1 MARLSILLL
10 LISLVYATPYPQ
22 TQISKKIG
30 DDATLSCSRNNT
42 SDYVVMSAWYKEPN
56 SIILLAAKS
65 DVLYFDKYTKDKISY
80 DSPYDDLV
88 TTITIKSLTAG
99 DAGTYVC
106 AFFMTSTTN
115 DTDKIDYEEY
125 STELIVNTDSEST
138 IDVILSGSTHSPE
151 TISEKPEDIDNSNCS
166 SAFEIATPE
175 PITDNEED
183 HTVTY
188 TSENINTVSTTS
200 GESTTDETTEP
211 ITDNE
216 EDHTVTYTS
225 ENINTVSTTSGES
238 TTDETTEPITDNEED
253 HAVSYTTVST
263 SSGIVTTKSTT
274 DDADL
279 YDTYNDNESSTVSPT
294 TVENITKSIGKYSTK
309 DYVEVFGIAALIIL
323 SAVAVFC
330 ITYYICNKRS
340 RKYKTENKV

>member
-1 MARLSILLL
+1 MTRLPILLL
-10 LISLVYATPYPQ
+10 LISLVYATH
-22 TQISKKIG
+22 TSKKIG

-88 TTITIKSLTAG
+88 TTITIKSLTSE

-106 AFFMTSTTN
+106 AFFMTN
-115 DTDKIDYEEY
+115 DTTDKIDYEEY

-166 SAFEIATPE
+166 SVFEIATPE

-183 HTVTY
+183 HTDVTY
-188 TSENINTVSTTS
+188 TSENINTVSTT
-200 GESTTDETTEP
+200 DETPES

-216 EDHTVTYTS
+216 EDHTVKY
-225 ENINTVSTTSGES
+225 
-238 TTDETTEPITDNEED
+238 
-253 HAVSYTTVST
+253 TVST
-263 SSGIVTTKSTT
+263 SSGIVTTKSTIN
-274 DDADL
+274 DADL
-279 YDTYNDNESSTVSPT
+279 YDTYNDSESSTVAPT
-294 TVENITKSIGKYSTK
+294 TVESITKSIGKYSTK

>member
-106 AFFMTSTTN
+106 AFVMTSTTN

-166 SAFEIATPE
+166 SAFEIATP
-175 PITDNEED
+175 
-183 HTVTY
+183 
-188 TSENINTVSTTS
+188 
-200 GESTTDETTEP
+200 EP

>member
-1 MARLSILLL
+1 MTRLPILLL
-10 LISLVYATPYPQ
+10 LISLVYATH
-22 TQISKKIG
+22 TSKKIG

-88 TTITIKSLTAG
+88 TTITIKSLTSE

-106 AFFMTSTTN
+106 AFFMTN
-115 DTDKIDYEEY
+115 DTTDKIDYEEY

-138 IDVILSGSTHSPE
+138 IDVILSGSTPE
-151 TISEKPEDIDNSNCS
+151 TMSEKPEDIDNSNCS
-166 SAFEIATPE
+166 SVFEIATP
-175 PITDNEED
+175 
-183 HTVTY
+183 
-188 TSENINTVSTTS
+188 
-200 GESTTDETTEP
+200 EP

-263 SSGIVTTKSTT
+263 SSGIVTTKSTIN
-274 DDADL
+274 DADL
-279 YDTYNDNESSTVSPT
+279 YDTYNDNEPSTVSPT
-294 TVENITKSIGKYSTK
+294 TEENITKSIGKYSTK

>member
-1 MARLSILLL
+1 MTRLPILLL

-115 DTDKIDYEEY
+115 DTDKVDYEEY

-138 IDVILSGSTHSPE
+138 IDIILSGSTHSPE
-151 TISEKPEDIDNSNCS
+151 TSSEKPEDIDNSNCS

-200 GESTTDETTEP
+200 GESTTDETPEP
-211 ITDNE
+211 ITDK
-216 EDHTVTYTS
+216 
-225 ENINTVSTTSGES
+225 
-238 TTDETTEPITDNEED
+238 EED

-263 SSGIVTTKSTT
+263 SSGIVTTKSTIN
-274 DDADL
+274 DADL

>member
-1 MARLSILLL
+1 MTRLPILLL
-10 LISLVYATPYPQ
+10 LISLVYATH
-22 TQISKKIG
+22 TSKKIG

-88 TTITIKSLTAG
+88 TTITIKSLTSE

-106 AFFMTSTTN
+106 AFFMTN
-115 DTDKIDYEEY
+115 DTTDKIDYEEY

-200 GESTTDETTEP
+200 GESTTDETPEP
-211 ITDNE
+211 ITDK
-216 EDHTVTYTS
+216 
-225 ENINTVSTTSGES
+225 
-238 TTDETTEPITDNEED
+238 EED

-263 SSGIVTTKSTT
+263 SSGIVTTKSTIN
-274 DDADL
+274 DADL

>member
-1 MARLSILLL
+1 MTRLPILLL
-10 LISLVYATPYPQ
+10 LISLVYATH
-22 TQISKKIG
+22 TSKKIG

-88 TTITIKSLTAG
+88 TTITIKSLTSE

-106 AFFMTSTTN
+106 AFFMTN
-115 DTDKIDYEEY
+115 DTTDKIDYEEY

-183 HTVTY
+183 HT
-188 TSENINTVSTTS
+188 
-200 GESTTDETTEP
+200 D
-211 ITDNE
+211 
-216 EDHTVTYTS
+216 VTYTS

-263 SSGIVTTKSTT
+263 SSGIVTTKSTIN
-274 DDADL
+274 DADL

>member
-30 DDATLSCSRNNT
+30 DDATISCSRNNT
-42 SDYVVMSAWYKEPN
+42 TDYVVMSAWYKEPN

-65 DVLYFDKYTKDKISY
+65 DVLYFDNYTKDKISY

-115 DTDKIDYEEY
+115 DTDKVDYEDY

-138 IDVILSGSTHSPE
+138 IDIILSGSTHSPE
-151 TISEKPEDIDNSNCS
+151 TSSEKPDYIDNSNCS
-166 SAFEIATPE
+166 SVFEIATPE
-175 PITDNEED
+175 PITDKED
-183 HTVTY
+183 HTVT
-188 TSENINTVSTTS
+188 
-200 GESTTDETTEP
+200 D
-211 ITDNE
+211 
-216 EDHTVTYTS
+216 
-225 ENINTVSTTSGES
+225 
-238 TTDETTEPITDNEED
+238 
-253 HAVSYTTVST
+253 AVVYTTVST
-263 SSGIVTTKSTT
+263 SSGVFTTKSTA

-279 YDTYNDNESSTVSPT
+279 YDTYNDNESSTVLPT
-294 TVENITKSIGKYSTK
+294 TVESITKSIGKYSTK
-309 DYVEVFGIAALIIL
+309 DFAEIFGITALIIL

>member
-1 MARLSILLL
+1 MTRLPILLL
-10 LISLVYATPYPQ
+10 LISLVYATPSPQ
-22 TQISKKIG
+22 TSKKIG
-30 DDATLSCSRNNT
+30 DDATLSCNRNNT
-42 SDYVVMSAWYKEPN
+42 NDYVVMSAWYKEPN

-65 DVLYFDKYTKDKISY
+65 DVLYFDNYTKDKISY

-88 TTITIKSLTAG
+88 TTITIKSLTAR

-115 DTDKIDYEEY
+115 DTDKVDYEEY
-125 STELIVNTDSEST
+125 STELIVNTDSEPT

-151 TISEKPEDIDNSNCS
+151 TSSEKPEDIDNSNCS
-166 SAFEIATPE
+166 SVFEIATPE

-200 GESTTDETTEP
+200 GESTTDETPEP
-211 ITDNE
+211 ITDK
-216 EDHTVTYTS
+216 
-225 ENINTVSTTSGES
+225 
-238 TTDETTEPITDNEED
+238 EED

-263 SSGIVTTKSTT
+263 SSGIVTTKSTIN
-274 DDADL
+274 DADL

>member
-1 MARLSILLL
+1 MTRLPILLL
-10 LISLVYATPYPQ
+10 LISLVYATH
-22 TQISKKIG
+22 TSKKIG

-80 DSPYDDLV
+80 DSPYDDIV
-88 TTITIKSLTAG
+88 TTITIKSLTSE

-106 AFFMTSTTN
+106 AFFMTN
-115 DTDKIDYEEY
+115 DTTDKIDYEEY

-166 SAFEIATPE
+166 LVFEISTPE

-183 HTVTY
+183 HTDVTY
-188 TSENINTVSTTS
+188 TSENINTVSTT
-200 GESTTDETTEP
+200 DETPES

-216 EDHTVTYTS
+216 EDHTVKY
-225 ENINTVSTTSGES
+225 
-238 TTDETTEPITDNEED
+238 
-253 HAVSYTTVST
+253 TVST
-263 SSGIVTTKSTT
+263 SSGIVTTKSTIN
-274 DDADL
+274 DADL
-279 YDTYNDNESSTVSPT
+279 YDTYNDSESSTVAPT
-294 TVENITKSIGKYSTK
+294 TVESITKSIGKYSTK

>member
-1 MARLSILLL
+1 MTRLPVLLL
-10 LISLVYATPYPQ
+10 LISLVYATH
-22 TQISKKIG
+22 TSKKIG

-88 TTITIKSLTAG
+88 TTITIKSLTSE

-106 AFFMTSTTN
+106 AFFMTN
-115 DTDKIDYEEY
+115 DTTDKIDYEEY

-183 HTVTY
+183 HT
-188 TSENINTVSTTS
+188 
-200 GESTTDETTEP
+200 D
-211 ITDNE
+211 
-216 EDHTVTYTS
+216 VTYTS

-263 SSGIVTTKSTT
+263 SSGIVTTKSTIN
-274 DDADL
+274 DADL

>member
-1 MARLSILLL
+1 MTRLPILLL
-10 LISLVYATPYPQ
+10 LISLVYATH
-22 TQISKKIG
+22 TSKKIG

-80 DSPYDDLV
+80 DSPYDDIV
-88 TTITIKSLTAG
+88 TTITIKSLTSE

-106 AFFMTSTTN
+106 AFFMTN
-115 DTDKIDYEEY
+115 DTTDKIDYEEY

-166 SAFEIATPE
+166 SVFEISTPE

-183 HTVTY
+183 HTDVTY
-188 TSENINTVSTTS
+188 TSENINTVSTT
-200 GESTTDETTEP
+200 DETPES

-216 EDHTVTYTS
+216 EDHTVKY
-225 ENINTVSTTSGES
+225 
-238 TTDETTEPITDNEED
+238 
-253 HAVSYTTVST
+253 TVST
-263 SSGIVTTKSTT
+263 SSGIVTTKSTIN
-274 DDADL
+274 DADL
-279 YDTYNDNESSTVSPT
+279 YDTYNDSESSTVAPT
-294 TVENITKSIGKYSTK
+294 TVESITKSIGKYSTK

>member
-1 MARLSILLL
+1 MTRLPILLL

-42 SDYVVMSAWYKEPN
+42 NDYVVMRAWYKEPN

-65 DVLYFDKYTKDKISY
+65 DVLYFDNYTKDKISY

-115 DTDKIDYEEY
+115 DTDKVDYEEY

-138 IDVILSGSTHSPE
+138 IDIILSGSTHSPE
-151 TISEKPEDIDNSNCS
+151 TSSEKSDYIDNSNCS
-166 SAFEIATPE
+166 SVFEIATPE
-175 PITDNEED
+175 PITDNVED
-183 HTVTY
+183 HTDTVTY
-188 TSENINTVSTTS
+188 TSDIINTVSTSS
-200 GESTTDETTEP
+200 GESTTDETPEP
-211 ITDNE
+211 ITDKE
-216 EDHTVTYTS
+216 EDHTVT
-225 ENINTVSTTSGES
+225 NT
-238 TTDETTEPITDNEED
+238 
-253 HAVSYTTVST
+253 VSYTTVST

>member
-30 DDATLSCSRNNT
+30 DDATISCSRNNT
-42 SDYVVMSAWYKEPN
+42 TDYVVMSAWYKEPN

-65 DVLYFDKYTKDKISY
+65 DVLYFDNYTKDKISY

-115 DTDKIDYEEY
+115 DTDKVDYEDY

-138 IDVILSGSTHSPE
+138 IYIILSGSTHSPE
-151 TISEKPEDIDNSNCS
+151 TSSEKPDYIDNSNCS
-166 SAFEIATPE
+166 SVFEIATPE
-175 PITDNEED
+175 PITDKED
-183 HTVTY
+183 HTVTD
-188 TSENINTVSTTS
+188 TV
-200 GESTTDETTEP
+200 
-211 ITDNE
+211 
-216 EDHTVTYTS
+216 V
-225 ENINTVSTTSGES
+225 
-238 TTDETTEPITDNEED
+238 
-253 HAVSYTTVST
+253 YTTVST
-263 SSGIVTTKSTT
+263 SSGVVTTKSTT

-279 YDTYNDNESSTVSPT
+279 YDTYNDNESSTVLPT
-294 TVENITKSIGKYSTK
+294 TVESITKSIGKYSTK
-309 DYVEVFGIAALIIL
+309 DFAEIFGITALIIL

>member
-1 MARLSILLL
+1 MTRLSILLL

-42 SDYVVMSAWYKEPN
+42 NDYVVMSAWYKEPN

-65 DVLYFDKYTKDKISY
+65 DVLYFDNYTKDKISY

-115 DTDKIDYEEY
+115 DTDKVYYEEY

-138 IDVILSGSTHSPE
+138 IDIILSGSTHSPE
-151 TISEKPEDIDNSNCS
+151 TSSEKPDYIDNSNCS
-166 SAFEIATPE
+166 SVFEIATPE
-175 PITDNEED
+175 PITDNVED
-183 HTVTY
+183 HTDTVTY
-188 TSENINTVSTTS
+188 TSDIINTVSTSS
-200 GESTTDETTEP
+200 GESTTDETPEP
-211 ITDNE
+211 ITDKEE
-216 EDHTVTYTS
+216 EDHTVT
-225 ENINTVSTTSGES
+225 NT
-238 TTDETTEPITDNEED
+238 
-253 HAVSYTTVST
+253 VSYTTVST
-263 SSGIVTTKSTT
+263 SGIVTTKSTT

-279 YDTYNDNESSTVSPT
+279 YDTYNDNDTVPPT
-294 TVENITKSIGKYSTK
+294 TVGGSTTSISNYKTK
-309 DYVEVFGIAALIIL
+309 DFVEIFGITALIIL
-323 SAVAVFC
+323 STVAIFC

>member
-1 MARLSILLL
+1 MTRLSILLL

-22 TQISKKIG
+22 ISKKIG
-30 DDATLSCSRNNT
+30 DDATILCSRNNT
-42 SDYVVMSAWYKEPN
+42 TDYVVMSAWYKDPN

-65 DVLYFDKYTKDKISY
+65 DVLYFDNYTKDKISY

-88 TTITIKSLTAG
+88 TTITIKSLTVG

-115 DTDKIDYEEY
+115 DTDKVEYEEY

-166 SAFEIATPE
+166 SVFEISTPE

-183 HTVTY
+183 HTDVTY

-200 GESTTDETTEP
+200 GESTTDETPES

-216 EDHTVTYTS
+216 EYHTVTD
-225 ENINTVSTTSGES
+225 TVK
-238 TTDETTEPITDNEED
+238 
-253 HAVSYTTVST
+253 YTVST
-263 SSGIVTTKSTT
+263 SSGIVTTKSTIN
-274 DDADL
+274 DADL
-279 YDTYNDNESSTVSPT
+279 YNTYNDESSTEAPT
-294 TVENITKSIGKYSTK
+294 TVESITKSIGKYSTK
-309 DYVEVFGIAALIIL
+309 DYVEIFGIAALIIL
-323 SAVAVFC
+323 SAVAIFC
-330 ITYYICNKRS
+330 ITYHICNKRS

>member
-1 MARLSILLL
+1 MTRLPILLL
-10 LISLVYATPYPQ
+10 LISLVYATH
-22 TQISKKIG
+22 TSKKIG

-65 DVLYFDKYTKDKISY
+65 DVLYFDNYTKDKISY

-88 TTITIKSLTAG
+88 TTITIKSLTSE

-106 AFFMTSTTN
+106 AFFMTN
-115 DTDKIDYEEY
+115 DTTDKIDYEEY

-138 IDVILSGSTHSPE
+138 IDIILSGSTPE

-188 TSENINTVSTTS
+188 TSENINTV
-200 GESTTDETTEP
+200 
-211 ITDNE
+211 
-216 EDHTVTYTS
+216 
-225 ENINTVSTTSGES
+225 S

>member
-1 MARLSILLL
+1 MTRLPILLL
-10 LISLVYATPYPQ
+10 LISLVYATH
-22 TQISKKIG
+22 TSKKIG

-88 TTITIKSLTAG
+88 TTITIKSLTSE

-106 AFFMTSTTN
+106 AFFMTN
-115 DTDKIDYEEY
+115 DTTDKIDYEEY

-216 EDHTVTYTS
+216 EDH
-225 ENINTVSTTSGES
+225 
-238 TTDETTEPITDNEED
+238 
-253 HAVSYTTVST
+253 AVSYTTVST
-263 SSGIVTTKSTT
+263 SSGIVTTKSTIN
-274 DDADL
+274 DADL

-294 TVENITKSIGKYSTK
+294 TVESITKSIGKYSTK

>member
-1 MARLSILLL
+1 MTRLPILLL
-10 LISLVYATPYPQ
+10 LISLVYATH
-22 TQISKKIG
+22 TSKKIG

-80 DSPYDDLV
+80 DSPYDDLA
-88 TTITIKSLTAG
+88 TTITIKSLTSE

-106 AFFMTSTTN
+106 AFFMTN
-115 DTDKIDYEEY
+115 DTTDKIDYEEY

-138 IDVILSGSTHSPE
+138 IDIILSGSTPE
-151 TISEKPEDIDNSNCS
+151 TISEKPDYIDNSNCS

-188 TSENINTVSTTS
+188 TSENINTV
-200 GESTTDETTEP
+200 
-211 ITDNE
+211 
-216 EDHTVTYTS
+216 
-225 ENINTVSTTSGES
+225 S

>member
-30 DDATLSCSRNNT
+30 DDATISCSRNNT
-42 SDYVVMSAWYKEPN
+42 TDYVVMSAWYKEPN

-65 DVLYFDKYTKDKISY
+65 DVLYFDNYTKDKISY

-115 DTDKIDYEEY
+115 DTDKVDYEDY

-138 IDVILSGSTHSPE
+138 IDIILSGSTHSPE
-151 TISEKPEDIDNSNCS
+151 TSSEKPDYIDNSNCS
-166 SAFEIATPE
+166 SVFEIATPE
-175 PITDNEED
+175 PITDKED
-183 HTVTY
+183 HTVTD
-188 TSENINTVSTTS
+188 TV
-200 GESTTDETTEP
+200 
-211 ITDNE
+211 
-216 EDHTVTYTS
+216 V
-225 ENINTVSTTSGES
+225 
-238 TTDETTEPITDNEED
+238 
-253 HAVSYTTVST
+253 YTTVST
-263 SSGIVTTKSTT
+263 SSGVVTTKSTT

-279 YDTYNDNESSTVSPT
+279 YDTYNDNESSTVLPT
-294 TVENITKSIGKYSTK
+294 TVESITKSIGKYSTK
-309 DYVEVFGIAALIIL
+309 DFAEIFGITALIIL

>member
-1 MARLSILLL
+1 MTRLPILLL
-10 LISLVYATPYPQ
+10 LISLVYATH
-22 TQISKKIG
+22 TSKKIG

-88 TTITIKSLTAG
+88 TTITIKSLTSE

-106 AFFMTSTTN
+106 AFFMTN
-115 DTDKIDYEEY
+115 DTTDKIDYEEY

-138 IDVILSGSTHSPE
+138 IDIILSGSTHSPE

-175 PITDNEED
+175 PITDNVED
-183 HTVTY
+183 HTDTVTY
-188 TSENINTVSTTS
+188 TSDIINTVSTSS
-200 GESTTDETTEP
+200 GESTTDETPES

-216 EDHTVTYTS
+216 EDHTVKY
-225 ENINTVSTTSGES
+225 
-238 TTDETTEPITDNEED
+238 
-253 HAVSYTTVST
+253 TVST
-263 SSGIVTTKSTT
+263 SSGIVTTKSTIN
-274 DDADL
+274 DADL
-279 YDTYNDNESSTVSPT
+279 YDTYNDESSTVSPT
-294 TVENITKSIGKYSTK
+294 TVESITKSIGKYSTK

>member
-88 TTITIKSLTAG
+88 TTITIKSLTSE

-106 AFFMTSTTN
+106 AFFMTN
-115 DTDKIDYEEY
+115 DTTDKIDYEEY

-200 GESTTDETTEP
+200 GESTTDETPEP
-211 ITDNE
+211 ITDK
-216 EDHTVTYTS
+216 
-225 ENINTVSTTSGES
+225 
-238 TTDETTEPITDNEED
+238 EED

-263 SSGIVTTKSTT
+263 SSGIVTTKSTIN
-274 DDADL
+274 DADL